1 MASGYTVSLLLLSIL
16 TGLVLG
22 VVIWGFFRQGQR
34 RDFDHAVVGSG
45 DDLIIGLLVLAAFAL
60 GTFLTYA
67 LLGVKF

>member
-1 MASGYTVSLLLLSIL
+1 MASGHAVSLLLLSIL
-16 TGLVLG
+16 IGLVLG
-22 VVIWGFFRQGQR
+22 VVIWGFFLQGQR
-34 RDFDHAVVGSG
+34 RDLDHAVESG